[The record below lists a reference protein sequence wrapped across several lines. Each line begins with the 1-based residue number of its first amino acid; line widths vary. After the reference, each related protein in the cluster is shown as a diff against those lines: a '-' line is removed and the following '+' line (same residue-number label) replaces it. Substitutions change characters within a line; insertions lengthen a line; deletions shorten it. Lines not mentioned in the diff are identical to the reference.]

1 MNVHV
6 TNPGAVA
13 LPKMRKYADPKLE
26 KSDGLVIDGAW
37 YAYVRR
43 DVDGISVRSMD
54 AQCVE
59 RRLSRREFWELYYAR
74 RLTLHRGS
82 LANVD
87 PVVARLLARPLDS
100 FPKQDVDEAM
110 RRLFYLDVL
119 DKMYAAGRVSLTKLG
134 YGKAARTAAWLW
146 RRQQAADAG
155 VPARSLPLTIPDW
168 TTVRDWRGR
177 YISAG
182 KQLVAL
188 VPAHSEKG
196 LGGCKLDGRVQVII
210 DELVRIRFLTREE
223 IPLVQVHE
231 EICGRIMEMNDSLP
245 PADQLQEPHYNTLSG
260 WIRRNY
266 TDFEIMLARKG
277 KEAAIQKMKQV
288 KKGPVGSW
296 PMHTIQMDYVR
307 LNMMAV
313 TKKGDPLFGSVKAS
327 RPWLVL
333 AICTLTDMIVGW
345 YVTFEP
351 PSWQSA
357 MACLRHAVMPK
368 DTSHVPGILSDYPCM
383 GGFKILML
391 DNEKAFRSQSLK
403 VAVASLKAAVKWGPA
418 GQPRRRGK
426 IERAIRTLNSD
437 VTGFVPGKT
446 FSNVQ
451 ERGDYDSEG
460 MAALEIEE
468 IDARI
473 TRWVVDVYH
482 NRPRGLFGLTPLQKW
497 EKFGGTVSVLD
508 NAADLDALLAISV
521 QRTIQRE
528 GVRIFGLRYNS
539 PALQKLLNRSGGRGR
554 EYAIK
559 INPADLAHILV
570 FNDMDEKWEYVGCV
584 TPDYADG
591 VDLETWRRELAL
603 ARKMNGGNS
612 PSRRHLLTARKALN
626 EEAGRMGAKPRRYTD
641 QRTIDYFREHIDDP
655 VFELAEAVRPVR
667 RRAKAVANPPDPR
680 GEAGDVPVET
690 DVQTQGLRSPFEE
703 TEVPADESHVDTDSH
718 DPNDL
723 DDWRNW
729 R

>member
-1 MNVHV
+1 MNMHV
-6 TNPGAVA
+6 SNLGAIF
-13 LPKMRKYADPKLE
+13 LPKMKKYADPKLE
-26 KSDGLVIDGAW
+26 KSDGLIIDSVW
-37 YAYVRR
+37 YAYLRR
-43 DVDGISVRSMD
+43 DVDGITVRSMD
-54 AQCVE
+54 AHCVE
-59 RRLSRREFWELYYAR
+59 RRLSRREFWELYYSR

-87 PVVARLLARPLDS
+87 PVVARLLARPLES
-100 FPKQDVDEAM
+100 FPKEDVEEAM
-110 RRLFYLDVL
+110 RRLFYVDVIE
-119 DKMYAAGRVSLTKLG
+119 KMYAAGRASLTKLG
-134 YGKAARTAAWLW
+134 YGKAARIAAWLW
-146 RRQQAADAG
+146 RRQQAGETG
-155 VPARSLPLTIPDW
+155 VQSKTLGLSIPDW
-168 TTVRDWRGR
+168 TTLRVWRTR
-177 YISAG
+177 YVSAG
-182 KQLVAL
+182 NQLVAL

-196 LGGCKLDGRVQVII
+196 LGGSKLDGRVQVII
-210 DELVRIRFLTREE
+210 DELVRTRFLTLERL
-223 IPLVQVHE
+223 PLAQVHE
-231 EICGRIMEMNDSLP
+231 EICCRVMDLNDTLP
-245 PADQLQEPHYNTLSG
+245 VADQLQEPHYNTLSG
-260 WIRRNY
+260 WIKRNY
-266 TDFEIMLARKG
+266 TDFEIMVAREG
-277 KEAAIQKMKQV
+277 KDVAIQKMQQV

-307 LNMMAV
+307 LDMMAV

-345 YVTFEP
+345 YITFEP

-357 MACLRHAVMPK
+357 MACLRHAVLPK
-368 DTSHVPGILSDYPCM
+368 DLSHLPGILSYYPCM

-403 VAVASLKAAVKWGPA
+403 VAVASLKASVKWGPA

-426 IERAIRTLNSD
+426 VERTIRTLNSD

-446 FSNVQ
+446 FRNVQ

-460 MAALEIEE
+460 MAAYEIEE
-468 IDARI
+468 IDARVA
-473 TRWVVDVYH
+473 RWVVDIYH

-508 NAADLDALLAISV
+508 SAADLDALLAITV

-528 GVRIFGLRYNS
+528 GVRIYGLRYNS

-584 TPDYADG
+584 TPDYAEG

-612 PSRRHLLTARKALN
+612 PARRHLLTARKALN
-626 EEAGRMGAKPRRYTD
+626 EEAARKGAQPRRYTD
-641 QRTIDYFREHIDDP
+641 QKMIDYFQQRIDDP
-655 VFELAEAVRPVR
+655 LFDLLEDARPRR
-667 RRAKAVANPPDPR
+667 RRAKVVAELLSGN
-680 GEAGDVPVET
+680 EAGDAQVESDDRT
-690 DVQTQGLRSPFEE
+690 AHIASGIGTSPATVDGELLE
-703 TEVPADESHVDTDSH
+703 ANGSYDPA
-718 DPNDL
+718 DL

-729 R
+729 